1 MTNKVQIPNS
11 KTYLRR
17 QPDRQVKTNN
27 KEIPKDEITNDKS
40 QKNNNYLQ
48 TPCLAFK

>member
-11 KTYLRR
+11 KTY
-17 QPDRQVKTNN
+17 PTKTNN
-27 KEIPKDEITNDKS
+27 KEVPKDEITNDKS